1 MTPDRRAELRALLAK
16 ASPGPWTR
24 WKDNLV
30 VWSGEVTDNTPG
42 GLSIKPD
49 SGREIAEFPAWEIDD
64 DGRDREAAA
73 NADLVAAAKAALPA
87 LLDALDMTEARE
99 RRLREALEIIAGQR
113 QCVDNLMGN
122 ADIARAAL
130 SEVAPD
136 A

>member
-1 MTPDRRAELRALLAK
+1 MTPERRAELREMLVSLIQ
-16 ASPGPWTR
+16 PGP
-24 WKDNLV
+24 N
-30 VWSGEVTDNTPG
+30 
-42 GLSIKPD
+42 PD
-49 SGREIAEFPAWEIDD
+49 SG
-64 DGRDREAAA
+64 
-73 NADLVAAAKAALPA
+73 V
-87 LLDALDMTEARE
+87 DALHWCIEGRRKIACEALAVMDHLDARE